1 MDFAGKV
8 VEFIDL
14 GTNSVRAAIVRLNP
28 NFSVTTL
35 SVQKQVVR
43 LGEKEFLNQELIPE
57 AMDRAILV
65 CKHFVGMGKSYGVE
79 EIVAVCTSATR
90 DASNQA
96 EFLEQMRSETG
107 LEFRIISG
115 LEEARLIY
123 LGVSNSV
130 DLGGKK
136 TVFIDVGGGS
146 TEVIVGDQS
155 NYQMLDSLNLG
166 GIRLTTLFIPP
177 EETGP
182 IFPERY
188 SLMKK
193 SVRNKIVRTVQRV
206 KKHGAEIAVASS
218 GTAINIAQIAA
229 RNFGGDAAT
238 LTLGRLKRTVALL
251 STKGLE
257 ERRKVPGINPE
268 RADIIISG
276 AAILETMMEEL
287 NIQEVKISEAGL
299 LDGLIADYLSRIE
312 GFPSYQTMG
321 VRERSVLQLARSFG
335 TDEVHAEN
343 IKRISLEL
351 FDTAKEE
358 GIHALGKGER
368 ELLGYAAYLHDIG
381 DFISFANHQ
390 AHSYY
395 IIRNAELLGF
405 SQHEINIIA
414 NIAKFHRKKAPG
426 KRNEELDMPTL
437 MSLHQL
443 TSFLK
448 LAESL
453 DRSHCSLVQ
462 HARFIY
468 ADKEKAMLEI
478 IAAGDCQLEIW
489 GAESHTKGFKKVFHR
504 ELTFRVRTVGPL
516 D

>member
-1 MDFAGKV
+1 MDLAGKV

-14 GTNSVRAAIVRLNP
+14 GTNSVRAAVVRLNP
-28 NFSVTTL
+28 NFSFTIL
-35 SVQKQVVR
+35 SLQKQVVR
-43 LGEKEFLNQELIPE
+43 LGENEYLSQELIPE

-65 CKHFVGMGKSYGVE
+65 CKHFVGMGRSYGVE
-79 EIVAVCTSATR
+79 EFIAVCTSATR

-96 EFLEQMRSETG
+96 EFLEKLKMETG
-107 LEFRIISG
+107 LEFKIISG

-123 LGVSNSV
+123 LGVSNSI

-136 TVFIDVGGGS
+136 AVFIDVGGGS
-146 TEVIVGDQS
+146 TEVIVGDQKHYLS
-155 NYQMLDSLNLG
+155 LDSLKLG
-166 GIRLTTLFIPP
+166 AIRLTTLFIPP

-193 SVRNKIVRTVQRV
+193 SVRQKIVRTVQRA
-206 KKHGAEIAVASS
+206 KNLGAEMAVASS
-218 GTAINIAQIAA
+218 GSAINLAQIAA
-229 RNFGGDAAT
+229 KNLDGEAGT
-238 LTLGRLKRTVALL
+238 LSLSRLKRTVALL

-257 ERRKVPGINPE
+257 DRRKVPGINPE
-268 RADIIISG
+268 RADIIIGG
-276 AAILETMMEEL
+276 AAILETLMEEL
-287 NIQEVKISEAGL
+287 NLQEVRISEAGL
-299 LDGLIADYLSRIE
+299 LDGLIVDYLSRIE
-312 GFPSYQTMG
+312 GFPSYQSMG

-358 GIHALGKGER
+358 GIHALGKDER
-368 ELLGYAAYLHDIG
+368 ELLGHAAYLHDIG
-381 DFISFANHQ
+381 DFISFADHQ

-405 SQHEINIIA
+405 NQHEINVMA
-414 NIAKFHRKKAPG
+414 NLAKFHRKKAPG
-426 KRNEELDMPTL
+426 KKSEELDEPSL
-437 MSLHQL
+437 MVLQQL
-443 TSFLK
+443 SSFLK

-453 DRSHCSLVQ
+453 DRSHCSLIQ
-462 HARFIY
+462 HARFVY
-468 ADKEKAMLEI
+468 ADKEKALLEV
-478 IAAGDCQLEIW
+478 IATGDCQLEVW
-489 GAESHTKGFKKVFHR
+489 AAESHAKGFRKVFHR
-504 ELTFRVRTVGPL
+504 DLSLRVRTVGPL

>member
-8 VEFIDL
+8 IEFIDL

-43 LGEKEFLNQELIPE
+43 LGEKEYLNQELIPE

-65 CKHFVGMGKSYGVE
+65 CKHFVGMGRSYGVE

-90 DASNQA
+90 DANNQA
-96 EFLEQMRSETG
+96 EFLERMRAETG
-107 LEFRIISG
+107 VEFRIISG

-123 LGVSNSV
+123 LGVSNSI

-136 TVFIDVGGGS
+136 AVFIDVGGGS
-146 TEVIVGDQS
+146 TEVIVGDQRHYHS
-155 NYQMLDSLNLG
+155 LDSLKLG
-166 GIRLTTLFIPP
+166 AIRLTTLFIPP

-193 SVRNKIVRTVQRV
+193 SVRNKIVRTVQRT
-206 KKHGAEIAVASS
+206 KRQGAEVAVASS

-229 RNFGGDAAT
+229 RTFGGDAAT
-238 LTLGRLKRTVALL
+238 LTLSRLKRTVGLL

-268 RADIIISG
+268 RADIIIGG

-287 NIQEVKISEAGL
+287 DIQEVKISEAGL
-299 LDGLIADYLSRIE
+299 LDGMIVDHLSRIE

-321 VRERSVLQLARSFG
+321 VRERSVLQLARSCG
-335 TDEVHAEN
+335 TDEVHAET

-358 GIHALGKGER
+358 GVHDLGKEER
-368 ELLGYAAYLHDIG
+368 ELLGHAAYLHDIG
-381 DFISFANHQ
+381 DFISFADHQ

-405 SQHEINIIA
+405 SQHEIDIIA
-414 NIAKFHRKKAPG
+414 NLARFHRKKAPG
-426 KRNEELDMPTL
+426 KRSEELDEPSL
-437 MSLHQL
+437 MVLQRLS
-443 TSFLK
+443 TFLK

-468 ADKEKAMLEI
+468 ADKEKALLEI
-478 IAAGDCQLEIW
+478 IASGDCQLEVW
-489 GAESHTKGFKKVFHR
+489 GAESHAKGFKKVFHR
-504 ELTFRVRTVGPL
+504 ELALRVRTVGPL

>member
-14 GTNSVRAAIVRLNP
+14 GTNSVRAAVVRLNP
-28 NFSVTTL
+28 NFSFTLL

-43 LGEKEFLNQELIPE
+43 LGENEYLNQELIPE

-65 CKHFVGMGKSYGVE
+65 CKHFVGMGRSYGVE
-79 EIVAVCTSATR
+79 EVMAVCTSATR
-90 DASNQA
+90 DANNQA
-96 EFLEQMRSETG
+96 EFLEKLKTETG
-107 LEFRIISG
+107 LDFRIISG

-136 TVFIDVGGGS
+136 AVFIDVGGGS
-146 TEVIVGDQS
+146 TEVIVGDQRH
-155 NYQMLDSLNLG
+155 YLTLDSLKLG
-166 GIRLTTLFIPP
+166 AIRLTTLFIPT

-206 KKHGAEIAVASS
+206 KKQEVEVALASS
-218 GTAINIAQIAA
+218 GTAINLAQIAA
-229 RNFGGDAAT
+229 RNLGGEATT
-238 LTLGRLKRTVALL
+238 LTLNRLKRTVALL
-251 STKGLE
+251 STKNLDD
-257 ERRKVPGINPE
+257 RRKVPGINPE
-268 RADIIISG
+268 RADIIIGG
-276 AAILETMMEEL
+276 AAILETIMEDL
-287 NIQEVKISEAGL
+287 NIQEVRISEAGL
-299 LDGLIADYLSRIE
+299 LDGMIFDYLSRIE
-312 GFPSYQTMG
+312 GFPSYQSMG

-335 TDEVHAEN
+335 TDEVHAET

-358 GIHALGKGER
+358 EIHNLGKDER

-381 DFISFANHQ
+381 DFISFADHQ

-414 NIAKFHRKKAPG
+414 NLAKFHRKKAPG
-426 KRNEELDMPTL
+426 KRSDELDDP
-437 MSLHQL
+437 SLTVLQQL
-443 TSFLK
+443 STFLK

-453 DRSHCSLVQ
+453 DRSHCSLIQ
-462 HARFIY
+462 HAKFIY
-468 ADKEKAMLEI
+468 VDKDKALLEV
-478 IAAGDCQLEIW
+478 IAAGDCQLEVW
-489 GAESHTKGFKKVFHR
+489 GAETHAKGFKKVFHR
-504 ELTFRVRTVGPL
+504 DLAIRVRSVGPL

>member
-14 GTNSVRAAIVRLNP
+14 GTNSVRAAILRLNP

-43 LGEKEFLNQELIPE
+43 LGEKEYLNQELIPE

-65 CKHFVGMGKSYGVE
+65 CKHFVGMGRSYGVE

-90 DASNQA
+90 DASNQV
-96 EFLEQMRSETG
+96 EFLERMRSETG
-107 LEFRIISG
+107 QEFRIISG

-136 TVFIDVGGGS
+136 AVFIDVGGGS
-146 TEVIVGDQS
+146 TEVIVGDQN
-155 NYQMLDSLNLG
+155 NYHMLDSLNLG

-206 KKHGAEIAVASS
+206 KKQGAEIAVASS
-218 GTAINIAQIAA
+218 GTAINIAQIAS

-238 LTLGRLKRTVALL
+238 LTLSRLKRTVALL

-268 RADIIISG
+268 RADIIIGG

-287 NIQEVKISEAGL
+287 NVQEVRISEAGL

-335 TDEVHAEN
+335 TDEVHAET

-468 ADKEKAMLEI
+468 ADKDKAMLEI